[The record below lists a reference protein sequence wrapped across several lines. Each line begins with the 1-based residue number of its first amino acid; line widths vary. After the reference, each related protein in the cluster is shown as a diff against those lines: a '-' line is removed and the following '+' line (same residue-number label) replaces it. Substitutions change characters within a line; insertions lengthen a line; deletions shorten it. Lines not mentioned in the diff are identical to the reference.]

1 MIRTHYIVI
10 YLRGLFILDF
20 FFFYLK
26 YLCPTY
32 HKVEGRERREKT
44 VTKSPRSC
52 VRRPGSR
59 DLSKPFSCLARRGAG
74 LGDL

>member
-1 MIRTHYIVI
+1 MTQTHYIVI
-10 YLRGLFILDF
+10 HLRGLFILDF

-44 VTKSPRSC
+44 GHKKSQILRQEAWLQGLEQVLLLSGNE
-52 VRRPGSR
+52 GSWTR
-59 DLSKPFSCLARRGAG
+59 
-74 LGDL
+74 